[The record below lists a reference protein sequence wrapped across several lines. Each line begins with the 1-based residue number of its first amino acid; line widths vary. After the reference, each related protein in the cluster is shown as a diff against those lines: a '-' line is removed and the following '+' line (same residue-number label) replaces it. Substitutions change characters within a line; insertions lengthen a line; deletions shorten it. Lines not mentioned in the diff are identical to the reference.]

1 MAEITIDE
9 VGLGTIA
16 KYKLTAE
23 TSGVNLQSA
32 KSWVFRVT
40 GNNVTGDTGYVEIAS
55 GDDNVISQS
64 DGSYIVYIDTS
75 ETGIGTLKGRVSM
88 DIEDTDYIKPNSNEG
103 DEDRNI
109 RTEVSLAFDVL
120 KVS

>member
-9 VGLGTIA
+9 VGEGTIA

-40 GNNVTGDTGYVEIAS
+40 GNTGYVEIAS
-55 GDDNVISQS
+55 GGDNVISQS

-88 DIEDTDYIKPNSNEG
+88 DIEDTDFIKPKSNEG
-103 DEDRNI
+103 DEDRHI
-109 RTEVSLAFDVL
+109 RTEVSLAFEVL

>member
-1 MAEITIDE
+1 MAETTIDE

-16 KYKLTAE
+16 KYKLNAE
-23 TSGVNLQSA
+23 TSGVALSEA

-64 DGSYIVYIDTS
+64 DGSYIVYIDTL

-88 DIEDTDYIKPNSNEG
+88 DIEDTDYIKPKSNEG
-103 DEDRNI
+103 DEDRHI

>member
-1 MAEITIDE
+1 MAETTIDE
-9 VGLGTIA
+9 VGEGTIA

-23 TSGVNLQSA
+23 TSGVNLKEA

-55 GDDNVISQS
+55 GDDNVILQS
-64 DGSYIVYIDTS
+64 DGSYIVYIDTLA
-75 ETGIGTLKGRVSM
+75 TGIGTLKGRVSM

-103 DEDRNI
+103 DEDRHI